1 VSVHRGCYLPDDRS
15 YDIEGDLW
23 VRLEGD
29 LARLGM
35 TDVAQTRMGRMV
47 SILFK
52 RPGRRVN
59 AGGSVATVES
69 AKWVGPIHTPFA
81 GEIVEPN
88 EAAFASDILVANRDP
103 YEAGW
108 ITLIRPDV
116 PLEPLRALLTSD
128 AAFAAY
134 RARIDELDMS
144 CVRCAD

>member
-1 VSVHRGCYLPDDRS
+1 MTVYRGCYLPDDRA

-23 VRLEGD
+23 VRIEGD

-35 TDVAQTRMGRMV
+35 TDVAQTRMGKMV

-52 RPGRRVN
+52 RPGRTVR

-69 AKWVGPIHTPFA
+69 AKWVGPIHTPFS
-81 GEIVEPN
+81 GEVVEPN

-108 ITLIRPDV
+108 ITLIRPD
-116 PLEPLRALLTSD
+116 PTAESYRTLLEAD
-128 AAFAAY
+128 AAVAAY
-134 RARIDELDMS
+134 KARIDQLDLS
-144 CVRCAD
+144 CFRCAD